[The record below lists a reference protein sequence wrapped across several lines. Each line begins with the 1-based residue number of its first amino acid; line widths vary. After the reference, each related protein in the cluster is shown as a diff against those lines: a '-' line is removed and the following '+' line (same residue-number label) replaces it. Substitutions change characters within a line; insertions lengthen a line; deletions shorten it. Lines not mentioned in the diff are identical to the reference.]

1 MPEAKY
7 IKMILQ
13 WGNNASANKNKFIKA
28 FCQGHIHFAWND
40 RDFFIELLIAFVNL
54 LSFVLWFN
62 VIKQG
67 LHESDSA
74 TLKPFLV
81 LV

>member
-40 RDFFIELLIAFVNL
+40 RDFFIELL
-54 LSFVLWFN
+54 N
-62 VIKQG
+62 VVKQG

>member
-1 MPEAKY
+1 MPEAQY

-13 WGNNASANKNKFIKA
+13 WGKNASANKNKFIKA

-40 RDFFIELLIAFVNL
+40 RDFFIELL
-54 LSFVLWFN
+54 N
-62 VIKQG
+62 VVKQG